1 MVDFHALATAPL
13 SAWDQILRNDFQPG
27 IETLHPTIRQM
38 RELLQAQGA
47 LYSQMTGTGSACF
60 GLFTSEE
67 SALKACK
74 AARANGWTAYA
85 TEANR

>member
-1 MVDFHALATAPL
+1 M

-27 IETLHPTIRQM
+27 IEALHPTIRQV
-38 RELLQAQGA
+38 REVLEVQGA

-60 GLFTSEE
+60 GLFPSEE

-74 AARANGWTAYA
+74 VVRTNGWTAYA
-85 TEANR
+85 ARANR

>member
-1 MVDFHALATAPL
+1 V
-13 SAWDQILRNDFQPG
+13 
-27 IETLHPTIRQM
+27 
-38 RELLQAQGA
+38 REVLEVQGA

-60 GLFTSEE
+60 GLFPSEE

-74 AARANGWTAYA
+74 AARANGWTAYT